1 MDDAS
6 GEVHV
11 HVINEPGRPLIC
23 PVCGGWT
30 TLYDH
35 VPVRRWRHL
44 DTCQMLTIIECSVP
58 RVKCDKDGIQ
68 QPKVPWADPHSRFTQ
83 LFEMRSIDAM
93 LMCPRRKASELMGA
107 SEDSLGRI
115 AIRAVARGLE
125 RKVSARQDGAHPFP
139 VHLSIDE
146 KFWRGRNCATIIG
159 DPEAGIVE
167 EMIPGN
173 QKEPIKSW
181 LQAIPETER
190 QSIASVS
197 MDFHRPFRSAVE
209 ATVPNAKS
217 KIVFDKFHL
226 VKMVNDAMEET
237 RRKEMARHQ
246 QADKE
251 FAMILKKSRYSLL
264 RRGDRLKPG
273 QQEKIDTVDEWFHET
288 GDAYRMKES
297 IRQILSGA
305 LAEEVEVLLREWI
318 DWVQKERLEPM
329 KRVARLIG
337 RSMFG
342 ILNIFRLKRSN
353 ANAES
358 LNARIQAVRVKSRGH
373 RSYESFKRD
382 VFFHLG
388 GLDLYPAVSG

>member
-1 MDDAS
+1 
-6 GEVHV
+6 
-11 HVINEPGRPLIC
+11 
-23 PVCGGWT
+23 
-30 TLYDH
+30 
-35 VPVRRWRHL
+35 
-44 DTCQMLTIIECSVP
+44 
-58 RVKCDKDGIQ
+58 
-68 QPKVPWADPHSRFTQ
+68 
-83 LFEMRSIDAM
+83 
-93 LMCPRRKASELMGA
+93 
-107 SEDSLGRI
+107 
-115 AIRAVARGLE
+115 
-125 RKVSARQDGAHPFP
+125 
-139 VHLSIDE
+139 
-146 KFWRGRNCATIIG
+146 
-159 DPEAGIVE
+159 
-167 EMIPGN
+167 
-173 QKEPIKSW
+173 
-181 LQAIPETER
+181 
-190 QSIASVS
+190 

-251 FAMILKKSRYSLL
+251 FAMILKSRYSLL

-297 IRQILSGA
+297 IRQILSGSS
-305 LAEEVEVLLREWI
+305 AEEVETLLREWI
-318 DWVQKERLEPM
+318 GWVQKERLEPM

-373 RSYESFKRD
+373 RSYGSFKRD